1 MINSIISN
9 YASGFGSNSIS
20 LYKRKKG
27 KKVRKEQNYVCFHK
41 FLLVISI
48 MICDNNFD
56 CRRYV
61 SVGVIGCYIIAAGG
75 YDGNQHLDSCEVFD
89 PNTNIW
95 TKKSPMKTQRSSAGG
110 CVLNELFYI
119 SG

>member
-1 MINSIISN
+1 MCALNNFIQTF
-9 YASGFGSNSIS
+9 YLSG
-20 LYKRKKG
+20 
-27 KKVRKEQNYVCFHK
+27 HM
-41 FLLVISI
+41 VILFVI
-48 MICDNNFD
+48 YNNNFD
-56 CRRYV
+56 DRRYV
-61 SVGVIGCYIIAAGG
+61 SVGVIGDCIIAAGG